1 MADEDLN
8 AILKAI
14 KKEER
19 PTWEEISRESPITE
33 AYWALWQSLIVE
45 DGCSW
50 RIWHSEA
57 KKLLVV
63 PQARTG
69 EIIRVYHNVLSGGH
83 LGFTKT
89 MEKIKEN
96 FYWNFHIGDEKLTLF
111 EKNFLKK
118 LKSSVLSAAEGHVI
132 SVRWNG
138 PFIAWASCLGV
149 LVYDLI
155 EKYSLGLM
163 KWEEPN
169 KLILNFIVFFKTIL
183 LLSNKFVPSNPNKSS
198 STGTSPKS
206 TIGTSSKSSST
217 GTSPKSSS
225 TGTSPK
231 SSSTGTSSKS
241 SSTGTSSKSS
251 STGTSPKSAIG
262 TSPKSSSTG
271 TFPKSTIGTS
281 PKSSSTGT
289 SPKSTI
295 GTSPRDSISEVIL
308 CMYHAYAHKFA

>member
-57 KKLLVV
+57 KKLVVV

-96 FYWNFHIGDEKLTLF
+96 FYWGEQQQ
-111 EKNFLKK
+111 
-118 LKSSVLSAAEGHVI
+118 
-132 SVRWNG
+132 
-138 PFIAWASCLGV
+138 
-149 LVYDLI
+149 
-155 EKYSLGLM
+155 
-163 KWEEPN
+163 
-169 KLILNFIVFFKTIL
+169 FKVESRSET
-183 LLSNKFVPSNPNKSS
+183 SS
-198 STGTSPKS
+198 S
-206 TIGTSSKSSST
+206 SSS
-217 GTSPKSSS
+217 SSD
-225 TGTSPK
+225 P
-231 SSSTGTSSKS
+231 SSEEG
-241 SSTGTSSKSS
+241 
-251 STGTSPKSAIG
+251 
-262 TSPKSSSTG
+262 
-271 TFPKSTIGTS
+271 
-281 PKSSSTGT
+281 
-289 SPKSTI
+289 
-295 GTSPRDSISEVIL
+295 
-308 CMYHAYAHKFA
+308 